1 MKNYEEMARDLL
13 ARRDAYEQQQKRKK
27 RRRKRVVL
35 CAASIAL
42 LLLSGFGVWRN
53 GILQQNYNNI
63 PIAEVE
69 IQKEMD
75 RSQMQ
80 QEKSRTEEK
89 RQGETESKKKRK
101 EKSVKEV
108 KPSPNVDSTR
118 EDQTQDNMRVQN
130 ENLNVPCNVVWD
142 NRLYELQENTALR
155 ETDLEKEY
163 SKTLNSKT
171 FMVYS
176 IRNIAI
182 ENSIAYKR
190 NNMIFQYNC
199 IYNGVF
205 NVNGKEYGLVDWRY
219 YYYLEPKKGEY
230 LGKVNG
236 KKIYKFVGNNKA
248 VLIDLTS
255 IVSSVHDD
263 EYLFVAELL
272 E

>member
-13 ARRDAYEQQQKRKK
+13 ARRDVYEQQQKRKK
-27 RRRKRVVL
+27 RRRERVVL
-35 CAASIAL
+35 CAASIVL
-42 LLLSGFGVWRN
+42 LLLGGFGIWRS
-53 GILQQNYNNI
+53 GILQQDVDYV
-63 PIAEVE
+63 PIVEVE
-69 IQKEMD
+69 KQEKMD

-80 QEKSRTEEK
+80 MENSQTEEK

-108 KPSPNVDSTR
+108 NPSTDFNSTCN
-118 EDQTQDNMRVQN
+118 DQTQDDMRVQS
-130 ENLNVPCNVVWD
+130 EGLNVPCNIVWD
-142 NRLYELQENTALR
+142 NRLYEIQDTVLKEN
-155 ETDLEKEY
+155 DLGKEF
-163 SKTLNSKT
+163 SKTINNKT

-176 IRNIAI
+176 IGNIAI

-190 NNMIFQYNC
+190 NNIIYQYNC

-205 NVNGKEYGLVDWRY
+205 NINGKEYGLVDWRY
-219 YYYLEPKKGEY
+219 YNYSQLEKGEY

-236 KKIYKFVGNNKA
+236 KKIYKVVGNNKM
-248 VLIDLTS
+248 VLINLTP

-263 EYLFVAELL
+263 EEYLFVAEFL